1 MKTVLPFKDIPK
13 GLPFSKKIIYCI
25 VDISGIQSYI
35 FHSMNCNTTPSQ
47 IRFRSEFVE
56 YLTQYIYKKL
66 SSESGYLFG
75 TMSSGKILCAFKPSV
90 DENHLKSLLD
100 SLQRK
105 TFASTQGQL
114 TFYYALCLTTC
125 IPEHRFQSKKMK
137 HAGALLGQKLEKE
150 KYHCLNL
157 LKVDMKKDVDT
168 NLVPQIPSNTPT
180 VKTDDQV
187 VAKLD
192 LDNLGVFFRGI
203 TAFDYRHHVSEALK
217 KAIDQSLHDDSRI
230 EVVFA
235 GGDDIFFLCPLDEYL
250 SVIPAF
256 YNRLKKFLKQT
267 PELTD
272 YANNFLGISAG
283 LCILRNKLDN
293 IPLLSYCESA
303 ENALIAAKIKGG
315 KNCLYLTLPNNGLL
329 HINWDNLCFLSDVFT
344 RLKEHLFAQHRFIG
358 TDIFNIN
365 LLVEQL
371 IICGKHNNH
380 LDKKELNKLYEIKK
394 QSL

>member
-1 MKTVLPFKDIPK
+1 MKTVLPFKIMPK
-13 GLPFSKKIIYCI
+13 GLPFSKKITYCV

-35 FHSMNCNTTPSQ
+35 FNSMNCTTTPAQ

-56 YLTQYIYKKL
+56 YLTQYIHKKL
-66 SSESGYLFG
+66 SSVSGYLFG

-90 DENHLKSLLD
+90 DENQLKSLLD

-105 TFASTQGQL
+105 AFASTQGQL

-125 IPEHRFQSKKMK
+125 IPEHRFQSEKMQ
-137 HAGALLGQKLEKE
+137 HAGALLGQILEKE
-150 KYHCLNL
+150 KYHNLNL
-157 LKVDMKKDVDT
+157 LNVDMKNDVDV
-168 NLVPQIPSNTPT
+168 NLLPHIPTASPI
-180 VKTDDQV
+180 VKTEDQV

-192 LDNLGVFFRGI
+192 LDNLGTFFRNI
-203 TAFDYRHHVSEALK
+203 TAFDYRHRVSEALK
-217 KAIDQSLHDDSRI
+217 KVIDKCLSDDTRI

-235 GGDDIFFLCPLDEYL
+235 GGDDIFFLCPFDEYL
-250 SVIPAF
+250 SVISEF
-256 YNRLKKFLKQT
+256 YNRLKKRLKESA
-267 PELTD
+267 ELSD

-283 LCILRNKLDN
+283 LCVLRNTLDN

-303 ENALIAAKIKGG
+303 EDALIAAKTKGG
-315 KNCLYLTLPNNGLL
+315 KNCLYLTLPGNGLL
-329 HINWDNLCFLSDVFT
+329 HINWDNFCFLSDVFT
-344 RLKEHLFAQHRFIG
+344 RLRKPLFAQHRFTG

-371 IICGKHNNH
+371 IICGKYNNH
-380 LDKKELNKLYEIKK
+380 LGKKELNKLYEIKK